1 MKRFFREAC
10 IIAVFAIVGYAAIMG
25 VLAYMDWKGC
35 VCSILTETEQTLPID
50 DRFYRVCEKETLN
63 SGTFAIIRTQ
73 CDHGKYIHFTVYP
86 DNSTYKGYIKS
97 VN

>member
-1 MKRFFREAC
+1 MKRFLREAC
-10 IIAVFAIVGYAAIMG
+10 IIAVFSIVGYVAIMG

-35 VCSILTETEQTLPID
+35 VCSLLTETEQTYPID
-50 DRFYRVCEKETLN
+50 DKFYRICEQDTLR

-73 CDHGKYIHFTVYP
+73 CDHGKYIHLTVYP

-97 VN
+97 QN